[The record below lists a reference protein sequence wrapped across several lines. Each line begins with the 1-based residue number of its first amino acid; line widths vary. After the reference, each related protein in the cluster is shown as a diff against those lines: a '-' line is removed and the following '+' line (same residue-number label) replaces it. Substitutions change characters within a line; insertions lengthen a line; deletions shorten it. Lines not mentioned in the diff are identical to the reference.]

1 MSAKHFID
9 DPTHLVQTSLHSL
22 TLTNPSVA
30 FDAQNRIVYRR
41 PTKELTENPKV
52 SIITGGGSGHEP
64 AFAGFV
70 GKGFVT
76 AAVAGTIFASPS
88 AEQVRRAA
96 LTRVPTEKGVAIV
109 TFNYTGDVLNFGM
122 AAEKAKAAGVDTE
135 FYAIGDD
142 VGVGR
147 AKGGKVGRRGIGGS
161 ILVLKIIGALAEA
174 GGSLKEVYN
183 LTKQVAGNL
192 VSVGA
197 SMEHVH
203 VPGREKPDP
212 NSDEIIP
219 TEEIEIGMGIHNE
232 PGSHRVSATLPEL
245 IKTML
250 AQMLDPNDKD
260 RHYVDIKKNDKTV
273 LLINNLGGVSNL
285 EIGGILAEVHK
296 QLKEDWGIVP
306 VRVIAG
312 TFITSLNGLGF
323 SASILKLEDTGLGP
337 GKSMLELLDA
347 PAEAFGWAAA
357 TRTSTWEADNTATME
372 GHAAVT
378 AEGKTSNLK
387 LDPKKAH
394 ETLKAG
400 LDKMIAAEA
409 EVTKYDTIIG
419 DGDCGIGLKRGAEA
433 VLKELSSGDLPTD
446 AVAFV
451 NKIVPVVENTMDG
464 TSGAIYAI
472 FLNAL
477 AHGLREQDT
486 GSSTTVD
493 AKVWAAALKSS
504 LQALGKYTPA
514 VPGDRTLM
522 DALVPFVDTL
532 SSTGDVNKAAQAAK
546 EGAEKTK
553 SMKASLGRAVYVG
566 AEDEWMGKIPDP
578 GAWGLQE
585 FLIGLAGAC

>member
-1 MSAKHFID
+1 MQTKHFID
-9 DPTHLVQTSLHSL
+9 DPTHLVHTALHSL
-22 TLTNPSVA
+22 TLTNPSLA
-30 FDAQNRIVYRR
+30 LDLENKIIFRK
-41 PTKELTENPKV
+41 PTKELLEKPKI
-52 SIITGGGSGHEP
+52 SIISGGGSGHEP

-70 GKGFVT
+70 GKGFLT

-88 AEQVRRAA
+88 AEAVRRAV
-96 LTRVPTEKGVAIV
+96 LSRVPTDKGVAVI
-109 TFNYTGDVLNFGM
+109 TFSYTGDILNFGM

-147 AKGGKVGRRGIGGS
+147 AKSGKVGRRGIGGS
-161 ILVLKIIGALAEA
+161 ILVLKIACALAEA
-174 GGSLKEVYN
+174 GGSLAEVYK
-183 LTKQVAGNL
+183 LTKQVAENL

-203 VPGREKPDP
+203 VPGRSVADP

-250 AQMLDPNDKD
+250 AQLLDPNDTD
-260 RHYVDIKKNDKTV
+260 RHYVDITKDNRVV

-285 EIGGILAEVHK
+285 EIGGIVAEVHK
-296 QLKEDWGIVP
+296 QLKEDWEIVP

-323 SASILKLEDTGLGP
+323 SVSILKLDDTGLGK

-347 PAEAFGWAAA
+347 PAEAVGWAAA
-357 TRTSTWEADNTATME
+357 IQTSTWEADNTGTMDKSIDSVE
-372 GHAAVT
+372 A
-378 AEGKTSNLK
+378 KPSNLT
-387 LDPKKAH
+387 LDPKQSH
-394 ETLKAG
+394 EVLKAG
-400 LDKMIAAEA
+400 LDKMIAAEKD
-409 EVTKYDTIIG
+409 VTKFDTIVG

-451 NKIVPVVENTMDG
+451 NKIVPVAENYMDG

-477 AHGLREQDT
+477 AHGLREQDS
-486 GSSTTVD
+486 GSSKQVD
-493 AKVWAAALKSS
+493 VKTWTAALKSS
-504 LQALGKYTPA
+504 VKALGRYTPA

-532 SSTGDVNKAAQAAK
+532 ERTGDVKKAAAAAK

-553 SMKASLGRAVYVG
+553 SMKASLGRTVYVG
-566 AEDEWMGKIPDP
+566 SESEWIGKIPDP

-585 FLIGLAGAC
+585 FLVGLADAC

>member
-1 MSAKHFID
+1 M
-9 DPTHLVQTSLHSL
+9 
-22 TLTNPSVA
+22 
-30 FDAQNRIVYRR
+30 
-41 PTKELTENPKV
+41 
-52 SIITGGGSGHEP
+52 
-64 AFAGFV
+64 

-147 AKGGKVGRRGIGGS
+147 EKGGKVGRRGIGGS

-174 GGSLKEVYN
+174 GGSLKEVYA

-197 SMEHVH
+197 SMDHVH
-203 VPGREKPDP
+203 VPGRDKPDP

-219 TEEIEIGMGIHNE
+219 TDQIEIGMGIHNE
-232 PGSHRVSATLPEL
+232 PGFERVTSTLPEL
-245 IKTML
+245 VKTML

-260 RHYVDIKKNDKTV
+260 RHYVDVKKDDKTV
-273 LLINNLGGVSNL
+273 LLVNNLGGVSNL
-285 EIGGILAEVHK
+285 EIGGIVAELHK
-296 QLKEDWGIVP
+296 QLKHDYSIVP
-306 VRVIAG
+306 IRVIAG

-323 SASILKLEDTGLGP
+323 SASILKLEDTGLGA

-357 TRTSTWEADNTATME
+357 VQTKTWEADNSATME

-378 AEGKTSNLK
+378 AEGQTSK
-387 LDPKKAH
+387 LRLEPQQAHKA
-394 ETLKAG
+394 LKAG
-400 LDKMIAAEA
+400 LDQMIACEA

-433 VLKELSSGDLPTD
+433 VLKELSSSDLPSD

-451 NKIVPVVENTMDG
+451 NKITPVVENTMDG

-477 AHGLREQDT
+477 THGLRQQDS
-486 GSSTTVD
+486 GSSNECRCKGMGCSAQFQFGSIGQIHTCS
-493 AKVWAAALKSS
+493 ARR
-504 LQALGKYTPA
+504 QNPA
-514 VPGDRTLM
+514 RCI
-522 DALVPFVDTL
+522 
-532 SSTGDVNKAAQAAK
+532 
-546 EGAEKTK
+546 GAF
-553 SMKASLGRAVYVG
+553 R
-566 AEDEWMGKIPDP
+566 
-578 GAWGLQE
+578 
-585 FLIGLAGAC
+585 